1 MSTRD
6 SGYRYRAGILDCT
19 ANSPTSKGP
28 NRPNSIERIITNFP
42 KSVSKAEKL
51 RPSPSPNDIPTMP
64 MADVTSNMMLKN
76 GFSSVNAKARVN
88 SVIIVKARM
97 HNTKARTIRSLGMR
111 R

>member
-6 SGYRYRAGILDCT
+6 SGYRYRAGMLVCT

-51 RPSPSPNDIPTMP
+51 RLFPSPNDIPTMP
-64 MADVTSNMMLKN
+64 MADVTSNMMVKN
-76 GFSSVNAKARVN
+76 GFSSVNAKARVKK
-88 SVIIVKARM
+88 VIIVKARM
-97 HNTKARTIRSLGMR
+97 HSTKALTIRSLGMR